1 MERRQGLIQ
10 EFVLGGRP
18 LSPPLFHPRNRLPLK
33 PARGSG
39 GTELILLSTL
49 AALRGW
55 IAE

>member
-10 EFVLGGRP
+10 EFALGGRP

-39 GTELILLSTL
+39 RNELILLSTL
-49 AALRGW
+49 AALRG
-55 IAE
+55 